1 MKMQQVSM
9 AESKSA
15 PACKPRG
22 APMLTSQST
31 HTQQYRPEAT
41 GDDLSDGGSTTVPER
56 ELARRADRLLAE
68 NERWLALNSDKLI
81 SSCLKA

>member
-1 MKMQQVSM
+1 M

-22 APMLTSQST
+22 APMFTSQST
-31 HTQQYRPEAT
+31 HTQQYRPKAT
-41 GDDLSDGGSTTVPER
+41 GDDLSGGPTTVPER

-68 NERWLALNSDKLI
+68 NEKWLALNSDKLI
-81 SSCLKA
+81 SSSRKA